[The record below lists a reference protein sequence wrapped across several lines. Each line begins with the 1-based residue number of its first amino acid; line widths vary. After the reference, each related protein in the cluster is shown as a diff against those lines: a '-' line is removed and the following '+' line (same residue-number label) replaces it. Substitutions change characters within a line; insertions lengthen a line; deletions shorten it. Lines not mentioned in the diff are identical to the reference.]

1 METALLPELNI
12 ADYLENP
19 HSSAGDNFVQQ
30 LRETCHSTGFFY
42 LTGHGIKSENNDQV
56 LDVANRFFA
65 LPLPERE
72 KLAIVNSPHF
82 RGYTLLEQEM
92 TNGVRDW
99 RDQIDFGP
107 DEPALPLKPD
117 DPPWLR
123 LRGPNQWPDSLP
135 QMRTTLNDWM
145 TQMQFVGV
153 TLVGALARGLG
164 LGADHFIERIIPDPY
179 TRVKVIRYPAQPASG
194 GTGQGLGLHHDSGI
208 LTMILQDEVNGLQV
222 LCDDKLIDVEPRA
235 GAFVVNL
242 GEMMQ
247 SATGG
252 YLRATKHQVVSPPPG
267 KQRISVAYFFNPRLE
282 SKFEPVT
289 LPPDLDRHAIGG
301 QNLDPTDPVFTTF
314 GANTLK
320 IRMRAHPDVTSAH
333 YADVEFSSLTDNI
346 GTDAV

>member
-1 METALLPELNI
+1 MLPELNI
-12 ADYLENP
+12 AEYLKSP
-19 HSSAGDNFVQQ
+19 HSSAGDHFVHH

-42 LTGHGIKSENNDQV
+42 LTGHGVDSEKNNEL
-56 LDVANRFFA
+56 LDVANRFFT
-65 LPLPERE
+65 LPLGERE

-107 DEPALPLKPD
+107 EEPALLLQPD
-117 DPPWLR
+117 DPPWLK

-135 QMRTTLNDWM
+135 QMQTALNNWM
-145 TQMQFVGV
+145 AQMQRVGLE
-153 TLVGALARGLG
+153 LVGALARGLG
-164 LGADHFIERIIPDPY
+164 IDPSHFIQRMIPDPY
-179 TRVKVIRYPAQPASG
+179 TRVKVIRYPAQPKSG

-208 LTMILQDEVNGLQV
+208 LTMILQDEVSGLQV
-222 LCDDKLIDVEPRA
+222 LCDDKLVDVVPRPE
-235 GAFVVNL
+235 AFVVNL

-267 KQRISVAYFFNPRLE
+267 KQRISIAYFLNPRLE

-289 LPPDLDRHAIGG
+289 LPPDLARYATGP
-301 QNLDPTDPVFTTF
+301 QNLDPNDPVFTTF

-320 IRMRAHPDVTSAH
+320 IRMRAHPDVTAAH
-333 YADVEFSSLTDNI
+333 YDGV
-346 GTDAV
+346 